1 MRKRLRGVSRRKNDF
16 LIVLSCADKLKKF
29 LLEYEVEGAR
39 KFEPVLVSLPVP
51 PLRQAHRMTFSLGLL
66 YYVTRFSVARLSQEK
81 LCCPPLGSISYTRA
95 SHAIALAQ
103 QEIANRSMRVIEV
116 DVQDVEKFDQDLG
129 NKIRLNTRRYHSLLS
144 DAVEACLP
152 EPDSELAERDVLDVL
167 LEQRTQQRDGDGND
181 RVLLIPNE
189 LKRRYEVRLTLV
201 HEDKN
206 NYMAL
211 RTVRANHIG
220 QLVTIR

>member
-1 MRKRLRGVSRRKNDF
+1 M
-16 LIVLSCADKLKKF
+16 
-29 LLEYEVEGAR
+29 EGAR

-51 PLRQAHRMTFSLGLL
+51 RLRQAHHYDICLL
-66 YYVTRFSVARLSQEK
+66 HYVTRFSVARLSQEK
-81 LCCPPLGSISYTRA
+81 LCCPPLLSISYTHA

-103 QEIANRSMRVIEV
+103 QEIANRSVRVIEV

-220 QLVTIR
+220 QLVTIRCTNILAR

>member
-1 MRKRLRGVSRRKNDF
+1 
-16 LIVLSCADKLKKF
+16 
-29 LLEYEVEGAR
+29 
-39 KFEPVLVSLPVP
+39 
-51 PLRQAHRMTFSLGLL
+51 
-66 YYVTRFSVARLSQEK
+66 
-81 LCCPPLGSISYTRA
+81 
-95 SHAIALAQ
+95 
-103 QEIANRSMRVIEV
+103 MRVIEV